1 MMINN
6 NPTDSSTITRVLIV
20 GGYGNFGGFI
30 SRALAKEVAIQLII
44 AGRSL
49 TKAEAFC
56 RQLADECYQ
65 LPEAAAL
72 DICVDCTADLAALRP
87 DLVIHTSGP
96 FQAQSYAV
104 AQACIKI
111 GAHYVDLADGREFV
125 RQIHQLD
132 NSARERGVLVVSG
145 ASSVPCLTA
154 ALVDHYLPDFGQLD
168 NLDYGISTAQ
178 QSQRGL
184 ATTAAILSYTGK
196 AFTTI
201 IKGKTTT
208 IHGWQGLHWR
218 RFRRLGK
225 RPLSYCNIPD
235 LALFPTR
242 YPSIQSIRFYAGLE
256 LSIIH
261 VALWG
266 LSWLV
271 RAKLIRN
278 VSAAAPLL
286 LKLSN
291 WFDRFGSD
299 RSGFFLSLS
308 GKDHQGKAKAVNFE
322 LTAESGDGVY
332 IPCIPAILLTRQL
345 VDGSLNQRGA
355 MPCLGLISR
364 DDYLCA
370 LAQLCIF
377 WEETYGE

>member
-1 MMINN
+1 MQF
-6 NPTDSSTITRVLIV
+6 RVLVV

-30 SRALAKEVAIQLII
+30 SRTLAKEAAIQLII

-56 RQLADECYQ
+56 RQLVDDCHQ
-65 LPEAAAL
+65 SPEAAAL
-72 DICVDCTADLAALRP
+72 DISVDCAENLASLKP
-87 DLVIHTSGP
+87 DIVIHTSGP

-104 AQACIKI
+104 AQACIEI

-125 RQIHQLD
+125 SQIQQLD
-132 NSARERGVLVVSG
+132 GSARERGVLVVSG

-154 ALVDHYLPDFGQLD
+154 ALVDHYLPDFDQLD
-168 NLDYGISTAQ
+168 SLDYGISTAQ

-201 IKGKTTT
+201 IKGKTTA
-208 IHGWQGLHWR
+208 IYGWQGLHWR
-218 RFRRLGK
+218 RFRQLGK

-242 YPSIQSIRFYAGLE
+242 YPSLQSIRFYAGLE

-278 VSAAAPLL
+278 LSAVAPLL

-291 WFDRFGSD
+291 GFDRFGSD

-308 GKDHQGKAKAVNFE
+308 GKDHQGKAKTVNFE

-332 IPCIPAILLTRQL
+332 IPCIPAILLARQL
-345 VDGSLNQRGA
+345 ADGKLHQQGA

-364 DDYLCA
+364 DDYLSA
-370 LAQLCIF
+370 LAQLRIT
-377 WEETYGE
+377 WTETYGG